1 MAVIGEDG
9 RCCSFTM
16 ENSCNRGRGVLPED
30 AKKIALNIAVYA
42 LTH

>member
-1 MAVIGEDG
+1 
-9 RCCSFTM
+9 M